1 MWFSLNNKGAIE
13 VKKYIVF
20 AAAVF
25 LFGSRLSFSQESPQ
39 KTGYVDSQ
47 VILNQLPEAIKAQG
61 DITALQDKWV
71 NEGDKLTKKL
81 QDDYAAYQKKAKSLT
96 QEQQLAE
103 QQKLLKEQQSI
114 DDFKKAKFGQPN
126 GEFYVESDSIWKPIK
141 DKIYHSIEVVGKNE
155 NMTYVLDKAGNA
167 IVLYADPKYDITYKV
182 LDYLQT
188 GTLK

>member
-1 MWFSLNNKGAIE
+1 MRFSLNNKGAIE
-13 VKKYIVF
+13 VKKFIVF

-25 LFGSRLSFSQESPQ
+25 LFSRFSFSQDSPQ

-61 DITALQDKWV
+61 DITALQTKWV
-71 NEGDKLTKKL
+71 NEGDKLTKQL
-81 QDDYAAYQKKAKSLT
+81 QDNYSAYQKKSKSLT

-103 QQKLLKEQQSI
+103 QQKLLKEQQAI

-141 DKIYHSIEVVGKNE
+141 DKIYNAIEVVGKHE